1 MSSFAHKTER
11 VLNLLRELPP
21 AKVNEVI
28 DFAEYLKAK
37 TLKTKS
43 HKQSAAELPL
53 YHMGVV
59 EPDVF
64 EGSSPSDV
72 AQKHD
77 QWFRSQVEAALI
89 VADNPVTEF
98 IPHETVSSRWSE
110 KKKTLQ
116 ARAAK
121 SKPS

>member
-1 MSSFAHKTER
+1 MPSLAHQTER
-11 VLNLLRELPP
+11 VLNLLRELSP

-37 TLKTKS
+37 NLKKSS
-43 HKQSAAELPL
+43 HKQSVTELPL
-53 YHMGVV
+53 YHMGAV
-59 EPDVF
+59 EPDAS

-77 QWFRSQVEAALI
+77 RWLRSQIEAALI

-110 KKKTLQ
+110 KKKTMQ
-116 ARAAK
+116 ARATK
-121 SKPS
+121 SKQS

>member
-1 MSSFAHKTER
+1 MSSLAHKTER

-21 AKVNEVI
+21 AKVNEVL

-37 TLKTKS
+37 TIKTKS
-43 HKQSAAELPL
+43 HKQSTTELPL
-53 YHMGVV
+53 YHMGAI

-64 EGSSPSDV
+64 EASSPSDV

-77 QWFRSQVEAALI
+77 QWFHSQVETALV

-98 IPHETVSSRWSE
+98 IPHETVSSRWNE
-110 KKKTLQ
+110 KKKTMQ
-116 ARAAK
+116 ARAIK

>member
-1 MSSFAHKTER
+1 MPSLAHKTER

-37 TLKTKS
+37 SLKTKS
-43 HKQSAAELPL
+43 HKLSTTELPL
-53 YHMGVV
+53 SHLGAV

-64 EGSSPSDV
+64 EYSSPSDV

-77 QWFRSQVEAALI
+77 QWFRSQVEEALI

-98 IPHETVSSRWSE
+98 IPHETISSRWCE
-110 KKKTLQ
+110 KKKALQ
-116 ARAAK
+116 ACAAK
-121 SKPS
+121 SKPA

>member
-1 MSSFAHKTER
+1 MSSLAHKTER

-37 TLKTKS
+37 SNKTKP
-43 HKQSAAELPL
+43 HKQKAVKVPT
-53 YHMGVV
+53 YHMGAVA
-59 EPDVF
+59 PDAF
-64 EGSSPSDV
+64 EVSPPSNV

-77 QWFRSQVEAALI
+77 QWFRSQVEEALI
-89 VADNPVTEF
+89 VADNPATEF
-98 IPHETVSSRWSE
+98 VPHETVSSRWSE
-110 KKKTLQ
+110 KKKALQ
-116 ARAAK
+116 TRAAK